1 MPIRTR
7 SKSRT
12 TRTTKK
18 KASARK
24 PRKARTSLTG
34 PVLNLLNLGAGP
46 ANGLKVRVFS
56 DAPITGAYRH

>member
-7 SKSRT
+7 TKART
-12 TRTTKK
+12 TRKTSTKK
-18 KASARK
+18 KVK

-46 ANGLKVRVFS
+46 VNGLKVRVFS